1 MDDYRLAH
9 ASGDDLRQLLESCH
23 HQLAG
28 AEGHTLGFLYVTSPL
43 ARAFG
48 AIVED
53 LGRATGIKDWA
64 GTVGYGICAT
74 GTEYFE
80 RPAIVAMTCRFA
92 PSGYRVLG
100 PVQAA
105 GEIAMTAGAG
115 AANALVGVAHGDPRN
130 PKLMETVAGLAER
143 HGTYLVGGLSSAEQL
158 FPQVAGSELSE
169 GGVSGVLLTDSS
181 RQISVGLTQ
190 GCSPIGPAHEVTE
203 VQDQIIVSL
212 DGRPAFEVLRE
223 DCGAAEDGDPRR
235 WLINMHAAIPV
246 PGSDKAD
253 YVVRNLAG
261 IDPERGLI
269 AIAEQLSEGDRVMFV
284 RRDRASA
291 ERDLDRMLA
300 DMKKRARTPP
310 KAGLYFSCLARGP
323 NLFASK
329 AHEMKAIERA
339 FGPIPIAG
347 FYGNGEIANDRVY
360 GYTGVLTLFS

>member
-1 MDDYRLAH
+1 MADYRLAH
-9 ASGDDLRQLLESCH
+9 ASGDDPRHVLESCCR
-23 HQLAG
+23 QLG

-43 ARAFG
+43 ARSFG
-48 AIVED
+48 DIVDE
-53 LGRATGIKDWA
+53 LGQQTGIKDWV

-74 GTEYFE
+74 STEYFE
-80 RPAIVAMTCRFA
+80 QPAIVAMTCRFA

-100 PVQAA
+100 PVRDADAIETPVGTAA
-105 GEIAMTAGAG
+105 AS
-115 AANALVGVAHGDPRN
+115 ALVGIAHGDPRS
-130 PKLMETVAGLAER
+130 PSLMETVAGIAER

-158 FPQVAGSELSE
+158 FPQVAGSELTE
-169 GGVSGVLLTDSS
+169 GGVSGVLLTDTN

-203 VQDQIIVSL
+203 VQDQIVVTL
-212 DGRPAFEVLRE
+212 DGRPAYEVLRE
-223 DCGAAEDGDPRR
+223 DCGAAEDDDPRR
-235 WLINMHAAIPV
+235 WLVNMHAAIPV

-261 IDPERGLI
+261 IDPERGLV
-269 AIAEQLSEGDRVMFV
+269 AIAEHLSEGDRVMFV

-291 ERDLDRMLA
+291 ERDLERMLA
-300 DMKKRARTPP
+300 DMKKRAGTPP

-323 NLFASK
+323 NLFSTK
-329 AHEMKAIERA
+329 AHEMKAIEQA

-347 FYGNGEIANDRVY
+347 FFGNGEIANNRVY